1 MSERDT
7 AFVIVYRRNYFYT
20 HFLHNLL
27 LLGIIYNACKN
38 VMGEH
43 EVTPTNI
50 KLFHSENVVVF
61 DKKKEIK
68 TQSHE

>member
-1 MSERDT
+1 
-7 AFVIVYRRNYFYT
+7 
-20 HFLHNLL
+20 
-27 LLGIIYNACKN
+27 
-38 VMGEH
+38 MGEH